1 MLDSYENVITNGYHN
16 ISWLYW
22 IYICIE
28 MNLIK
33 FIKTKVEGFEDT
45 KGIIRIRK
53 SKDRQY
59 YDQNKK
65 DNQRSTKDTYKTKD
79 RVTRTPLNFKPFL

>member
-16 ISWLYW
+16 MSWLYW

-33 FIKTKVEGFEDT
+33 FIQLLQSAHNNITVRKRVLVVEDFGE
-45 KGIIRIRK
+45 
-53 SKDRQY
+53 
-59 YDQNKK
+59 NV
-65 DNQRSTKDTYKTKD
+65 NM
-79 RVTRTPLNFKPFL
+79 